1 MRLKLKST
9 LPPQLQLQKNDVLKM
24 HKLLKKTGVE
34 LPDEEWT
41 VFRELEKRYGLLT
54 KEEQH
59 QDMLRELRKK
69 LIENS
74 GSMTKQDA
82 IRLIHLREKYDVQL
96 DDLETANLNEV
107 RIRHGIKTQREK
119 EAKELKD
126 LLMKSKKNPDEL
138 KLQELNRIKQLR

>member
-24 HKLLKKTGVE
+24 QKLLKKTGVE

>member
-1 MRLKLKST
+1 
-9 LPPQLQLQKNDVLKM
+9 
-24 HKLLKKTGVE
+24 
-34 LPDEEWT
+34 
-41 VFRELEKRYGLLT
+41 
-54 KEEQH
+54 
-59 QDMLRELRKK
+59 MLRELRKK

-119 EAKELKD
+119 EAKELKE
-126 LLMKSKKNPDEL
+126 LLLKYKKNPDEL